1 MPDTLRDLLD
11 AANADL
17 APLEL
22 AANRAWWDASTDVS
36 EAHEAERVRADLA
49 LRGALADADRFEAVR
64 KAAPEGADA
73 VAERQRAVLADLML
87 PHQVPAELREQVVR
101 LEASID
107 ATFNSHRPVLDG
119 TPVDD
124 NTIAEIL
131 RTSGDDT
138 HRRRAWEAAK
148 TVGATV
154 APRVREL
161 AHLRNQ
167 AARALGHRDHFAL
180 SLATAELD
188 EDDLLATL
196 DAVDAA
202 TQDLF
207 RAWKEESDAARAAR
221 FGVPVADLRPWHYDD
236 PFFQQAPR
244 DPDLDLDAWFDGQ
257 DLVALTER
265 TYTGI
270 GLDVTAL
277 VAASDLEPRAGKSQ
291 HAFCIN
297 LDRAT
302 DIRVL
307 CNNVVGEYW
316 TETMLHEFGHAV
328 YDRWVD
334 PELPW
339 LLRTMHPLTTEGIAM
354 LFGRLTT
361 DDEWLRTV
369 VGVDATELAEAAP
382 RLARL
387 RLLGRLVFARWV
399 LVMTN
404 FERAFYADPDADLDT
419 LWWDLVE
426 RFQLVNRPPDRSAPD
441 WAAKLHVALAP
452 VYYQNYLLG
461 ELVASQLEAT
471 LRTRFGSVIG
481 NAAIGE
487 FLVRDFF
494 GPGWSCR
501 WDELVER
508 ATGAPLGVG
517 PYAAELRSL
526 ADAAGI

>member
-1 MPDTLRDLLD
+1 MPASLRDLLVD
-11 AANADL
+11 ANADL

-22 AANRAWWDASTDVS
+22 AANHAWWEASTDVS
-36 EAHEAERVRADLA
+36 EAHEAERVRADLS
-49 LRGALADADRFEAVR
+49 LRAALANADRFEELRA
-64 KAAPEGADA
+64 AAPEDADPL
-73 VAERQRAVLADLML
+73 AERQRAVLGDLML
-87 PHQVPAELREQVVR
+87 PHQVPAELRERIVR

-107 ATFNSHRPVLDG
+107 ATFNSHRPVLEG

-131 RTSGDDT
+131 RTSGDDD

-148 TVGATV
+148 TVGGAV

-161 AHLRNQ
+161 AHLRNE
-167 AARALGHRDHFAL
+167 AARTLGHRDHFAL
-180 SLATAELD
+180 ALATSELD
-188 EDDLLATL
+188 EAELLATL

-202 TQDLF
+202 TRDLF
-207 RAWKEESDAARAAR
+207 AAWKDESDAVRAAR
-221 FGVPVADLRPWHYDD
+221 FGVPVAELRPWHYDD
-236 PFFQQAPR
+236 PFFQHAPR
-244 DPDLDLDAWFDGQ
+244 DPDLDLDPWFAGQ

-277 VAASDLEPRAGKSQ
+277 VAASDLEPRPGKSQ

-297 LDRAT
+297 LDRST

-334 PELPW
+334 PDLPW

-361 DDEWLRTV
+361 DDEWLATV
-369 VGVDATELAEAAP
+369 AGVDPDELAGTAP
-382 RLARL
+382 RLART
-387 RLLGRLVFARWV
+387 RLFGRLVFARWV

-426 RFQLVNRPPDRSAPD
+426 RFQLVNRPADRSAPD

-481 NAAIGE
+481 SPAVGE
-487 FLVRDFF
+487 FLVEQVFA
-494 GPGWSCR
+494 PGWSCR
-501 WDELVER
+501 WDELIER
-508 ATGAPLGVG
+508 ATGTPLGVA
-517 PYAAELRSL
+517 PYAAELRTL
-526 ADAAGI
+526 ADAAGA